1 MKKKKPINSKKV
13 QNKAKKDNFPKDNRK
28 SELERT
34 GPNFVDMFVT

>member
-1 MKKKKPINSKKV
+1 MKKRKLINSKKV
-13 QNKAKKDNFPKDNRK
+13 RNKVKKDNFPRDNRK